1 MRQWNRGWGCRWD
14 GTRGPYARPYVN
26 EAVGAQGAAYVGPCR
41 CGRGP
46 NAYYRTG
53 DGRIVHALDA
63 PTSTTR
69 FHEDMDVAAMRGEM
83 SRLIEEIKELQRK
96 LAEE

>member
-26 EAVGAQGAAYVGPCR
+26 EAAEAQGTVYVGPCR

-53 DGRIVHALDA
+53 NGRIVHALDA
-63 PTSTTR
+63 STSSAPV
-69 FHEDMDVAAMRGEM
+69 HEDMEVAVMRAEM
-83 SRLIEEIKELQRK
+83 TRLTEEVKELQRK

>member
-1 MRQWNRGWGCRWD
+1 
-14 GTRGPYARPYVN
+14 VN
-26 EAVGAQGAAYVGPCR
+26 EAAGAQGAVYLGPCR

-63 PTSTTR
+63 PTSNTPVA
-69 FHEDMDVAAMRGEM
+69 EDTDVAAMRAEM
-83 SRLIEEIKELQRK
+83 TRLTEEVKELQRK